1 MPAPVGFPM
10 TRGTTVQF
18 NDVFIPYGAYW
29 STPFCSWQGSLA
41 TLPPIPFAAEVT
53 ARALAQRH
61 IEPATIDGLCL
72 GITVASKYS
81 FYGTPWFA
89 GLAGLGHTT
98 GPTISQACAT
108 SVRCLATAAQELSTG
123 GATVYLAAAAD
134 RTSNGPHVF
143 YPNPA
148 GPGGTGDAE
157 NLVLDS
163 FGHDPW
169 AKNSMLQTAENVAKE
184 AGITRE
190 QQEEMTLL
198 RHAQYATATA
208 DDSAFLKR
216 YMPWPLEV
224 KDARGKKVV
233 ATVSGDE
240 GVHGTTAQGLA
251 GLRPVIEGGSVT
263 FGTQTH
269 PADGNAGMVLTAG
282 RDRARAIAPAGLVD
296 VQLLSVGQAR
306 VKKGF
311 MPMAVVP
318 AAAQAL
324 ERAGITATQLGSVT
338 SHNPFAVNDVYLSRE
353 LKLDPERMNR
363 HGCSLV
369 WGHPQGP
376 TGLRSVIELIEDLA
390 MTGGGYGLFT
400 GCAAGD
406 SAAAVVLKVSMR

>member
-1 MPAPVGFPM
+1 M
-10 TRGTTVQF
+10 QF
-18 NDVFIPYGAYW
+18 SNVWIPYGGYW
-29 STPFCSWQGSLA
+29 STPFCAWQGSFA
-41 TLPPIPFAAEVT
+41 TLAPIPFAAEVA
-53 ARALAQRH
+53 ARALADRD
-61 IEPATIDGLCL
+61 IAPADIDGLCL
-72 GITVASKYS
+72 GTTIASKHS
-81 FYGTPWFA
+81 FYGAPWFA
-89 GLAGLGHTT
+89 GLAGLPHAT
-98 GPTISQACAT
+98 GPTINQACAT
-108 SVRCLATAAQELSTG
+108 SVRCVVQAAQELSTG
-123 GATVYLAAAAD
+123 GANVYLAEACD

-148 GPGGTGDAE
+148 GPGGTGDSE

-163 FGHDPW
+163 FGLDPW
-169 AKNSMLQTAENVAKE
+169 AKNSMLQTAENVARE

-190 QQEEMTLL
+190 AQEEITLL
-198 RHAQYATATA
+198 RYRQYATATA
-208 DDSAFLKR
+208 DGGAFLKR
-216 YMPWPLEV
+216 YMQLPLEI

-233 ATVSGDE
+233 ATVAGDE
-240 GVHGTTAQGLA
+240 GVHASTTQGLA
-251 GLRPVIEGGSVT
+251 ALRPVMEGGSVT

-269 PADGNAGMVLTAG
+269 PADGNAGMLLAAG
-282 RDRARAIAPAGLVD
+282 RDRARSLAPKGAVD
-296 VQLLSVGQAR
+296 VQLLSYGQAR

-324 ERAGITATQLGSVT
+324 QRAGIAATDLASVT
-338 SHNPFAVNDVYLSRE
+338 SHNPFAVNDVYLARE
-353 LKLDPERMNR
+353 LKLDPERVNR

-376 TGLRSVIELIEDLA
+376 TGLRSIIELIEDLA